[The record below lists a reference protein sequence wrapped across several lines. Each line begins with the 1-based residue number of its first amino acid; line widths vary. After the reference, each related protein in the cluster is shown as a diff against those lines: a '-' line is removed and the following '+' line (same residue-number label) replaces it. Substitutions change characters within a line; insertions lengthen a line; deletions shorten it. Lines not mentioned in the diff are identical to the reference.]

1 MSGSRTEI
9 SYVQIYFNMITNNNN
24 IIEILHS
31 LEEKYIFL
39 IKLKFDVVTIWTIS
53 HYNMFFSCS
62 YKYTVQDVLP
72 VRDL

>member
-24 IIEILHS
+24 IIEILHN

-39 IKLKFDVVTIWTIS
+39 IKLKFEW
-53 HYNMFFSCS
+53 
-62 YKYTVQDVLP
+62 
-72 VRDL
+72 